1 MVKEVNMDD
10 LLFQGTKKKTSKKTS
25 ASKEKNKIV
34 KQVTL
39 EGEDKLIYDELCE
52 HFGGISF
59 PALLRMLMKKEYRRL
74 EKEGEL

>member
-10 LLFQGTKKKTSKKTS
+10 LLFQGTKKKMSQKTS
-25 ASKEKNKIV
+25 AIKEKDKII

-39 EGEDKLIYDELCE
+39 EGEDKLIYDELSE

-59 PALLRMLMKKEYRRL
+59 PSLLRMLMKKEYRHL
-74 EKEGEL
+74 KKEGEL